1 MAAAPLPP
9 QQQQQQ
15 QKPQQKQPAP
25 LPKQPPKKDT
35 EYELLVK
42 DNQELEL
49 LGQGTYGCAF
59 YPEINC
65 KTHHIHPATSRK
77 YLSKIQYEDESLK
90 RELKIGARIAKMF
103 PNYRYYYAPIVESC
117 PVQLSELKQNK
128 IKQCQVLTKY
138 SGNKKRIVSS
148 KIPFVGKSTLNKYFN
163 SLFQLKKNHCKIDS
177 RHHHCR
183 TATVTYLKKLVN
195 TYLYLIGSFQKL
207 NADIGVVHLDVK
219 GDNIMYDTKN
229 DMPILIDF
237 GLSFCIEWLQLPK
250 YLEFPYAFGVQSFSY
265 SPWCIEVSLLTYLA
279 RQVRRPDSSYRNA
292 HGGYLDEQLFTKTP
306 ISEEWLQT
314 YQAYCRDFVKSNLK
328 KEDTFSD
335 AERQKLT
342 TDLQTW
348 ITNLARKSKTLDAL
362 WTALLQTYKTWDL
375 YAVAMMYLDEM
386 IDTGLTTTS
395 SSTTNTAEP
404 IREFTLQLK
413 RMILSVPTDRP
424 GPQKLI
430 QDARAIFS
438 KMSKSNYDQVSAAAN
453 PLVKNNNII
462 AEHKAKRAVQ
472 METPLIMG

>member
-1 MAAAPLPP
+1 M
-9 QQQQQQ
+9 
-15 QKPQQKQPAP
+15 
-25 LPKQPPKKDT
+25 
-35 EYELLVK
+35 VK

-65 KTHHIHPATSRK
+65 KTHHIHPGTSRN

-138 SGNKKRIVSS
+138 SNNDDKKRIVSS

-163 SLFQLKKNHCKIDS
+163 SLFQHKKKQCKIDT

-183 TATVTYLKKLVN
+183 AATVTYLKKMVN

-229 DMPILIDF
+229 DIPILIDF

-279 RQVRRPDSSYRNA
+279 RQVRRTDSSYRNA
-292 HGGYLDEQLFTKTP
+292 HGGYLDEQIFLKTP

-314 YQAYCRDFVKSNLK
+314 YQTYCRDFVKSNLK
-328 KEDTFSD
+328 KRTH
-335 AERQKLT
+335 
-342 TDLQTW
+342 
-348 ITNLARKSKTLDAL
+348 LAMRNAKS
-362 WTALLQTYKTWDL
+362 
-375 YAVAMMYLDEM
+375 
-386 IDTGLTTTS
+386 
-395 SSTTNTAEP
+395 
-404 IREFTLQLK
+404 
-413 RMILSVPTDRP
+413 
-424 GPQKLI
+424 
-430 QDARAIFS
+430 
-438 KMSKSNYDQVSAAAN
+438 
-453 PLVKNNNII
+453 
-462 AEHKAKRAVQ
+462 
-472 METPLIMG
+472 

>member
-1 MAAAPLPP
+1 MMEAAPLP
-9 QQQQQQ
+9 QQQ
-15 QKPQQKQPAP
+15 QKP
-25 LPKQPPKKDT
+25 PPKKDT

-59 YPEINC
+59 YPEISC
-65 KTHHIHPATSRK
+65 KTHHIQPATSRK

-138 SGNKKRIVSS
+138 SNNKKRIVSS
-148 KIPFVGKSTLNKYFN
+148 KIPFVGKWTLNKYFN
-163 SLFQLKKNHCKIDS
+163 SLFQNKKTQCRIDS
-177 RHHHCR
+177 RHHRCR
-183 TATVTYLKKLVN
+183 SATVTYLKKLVN
-195 TYLYLIGSFQKL
+195 AYLYLIGSFQKL

-229 DMPILIDF
+229 DIPILIDF

-279 RQVRRPDSSYRNA
+279 RQVKRPDPLYKNA
-292 HGGYLDEQLFTKTP
+292 HGGYLDEQIFLKTP

-314 YQAYCRDFVKSNLK
+314 YQAYCRDFVESNLK
-328 KEDTFSD
+328 EGNNDFS
-335 AERQKLT
+335 AEEIQKLT

-348 ITNLARKSKTLDAL
+348 IVDLVKKSKTLDVL
-362 WTALLQTYKTWDL
+362 WTALLQTYKTWDV
-375 YAVAMMYLDEM
+375 YAVSKMYLNEM
-386 IDTGLTTTS
+386 IDTGLTS
-395 SSTTNTAEP
+395 ASAASP
-404 IREFTLQLK
+404 IREFTAQLK
-413 RMILSVPTDRP
+413 RVILSLPSERP
-424 GPQKLI
+424 PPSKLL
-430 QDARAIFS
+430 QDTRAIFT
-438 KMSKSNYDQVSAAAN
+438 KMSKSSYGQVAAASN
-453 PLVKNNNII
+453 PLVKKPNVMI
-462 AEHKAKRAVQ
+462 EQKAKRAVQ
-472 METPLIMG
+472 METPLI